1 MPPVISMK
9 PLRIGIIGMGGFAG
23 VHHDVIARLEESGEF
38 RLVCACDP
46 KMEAFSER
54 QQTLRFAQRGVR
66 VFPDYLAM
74 LEACRSDLDVVTIPT
89 PIPLHAPMHRA
100 CVERGLAVYLE
111 KPPTLD
117 HAELERMIVVET
129 KAVRQTVVGFN
140 FIIEPERQTLKQR
153 LAAGEFGR
161 VKRVEVY
168 ALWPRNA
175 AYFTRADWAGRLQK
189 DGRLILDSCIG
200 NAMAHQVFNALF
212 WCGADSHW
220 AWGDIERVQAELYRA
235 HAIEGLDTA
244 FMAATTRQGVDLRL
258 AMSHACQGIQRQE
271 ECVVCERAT
280 LHYHIYN
287 SGPSG
292 QLYSVKWND
301 GRVETGDPVDRRIE
315 DMNFRAYAAY
325 LRGETDRP
333 TSRLP
338 DCRSF
343 VHLNNLAYIAARKI
357 TNVAT
362 PHITRL
368 PDGNL
373 EISGLPGATQEFI
386 SSGRF
391 PSAQAMPWAVPG
403 GSATPADLPALESVV
418 KEMAEAVSRRRTE
431 AGTKS

>member
-1 MPPVISMK
+1 MK

-23 VHHDVIARLEESGEF
+23 THHDSIARLEKSGEYQ
-38 RLVCACDP
+38 LICTCDLR
-46 KMEAFSER
+46 MEAFAER
-54 QQTLRFAQRGVR
+54 QRTLRFSERGIR
-66 VFPDYLAM
+66 VFSDYLAM
-74 LEACRSDLDVVTIPT
+74 LDACRQDMDVVSIPT

-117 HAELERMIVVET
+117 HAELERMIEVES
-129 KAVRQTVVGFN
+129 KAVKQTVVGFN
-140 FIIEPERQTLKQR
+140 FIIEPERQALKQR

-161 VKRVEVY
+161 VKAVEGF

-175 AYFTRADWAGRLQK
+175 AYFTRTDWAGRLQK

-200 NAMAHQVFNALF
+200 NAMAHQVFNALY
-212 WCGADSHW
+212 WCGADTHW
-220 AWGDIERVQAELYRA
+220 AWGDIDRVQCELYRA
-235 HAIEGLDTA
+235 HDIEGLDTA
-244 FMAATTRQGVDLRL
+244 FIAATTRQGVDLRL
-258 AMSHACQGIQRQE
+258 AMSHACQGRQLQE

-292 QLYSVKWND
+292 QLYSVTWND

-315 DMNFRAYAAY
+315 DMNFKAYACY

-333 TSRLP
+333 TSRLA

-343 VHLNNLAYIAARKI
+343 VHLNNLAYIAAGKI
-357 TNVAT
+357 TDVSG
-362 PHITRL
+362 PHVTLL
-368 PDGNL
+368 PDGVL

-386 SSGRF
+386 GSGRF
-391 PSAQAMPWAVPG
+391 PSAQLLPWAVPG

-418 KEMAEAVSRRRTE
+418 KKMADAVSRRRTE